1 MSNATISSIAQ
12 EAACLLNAAGHQVVW
27 NAEDGAASITFNGDV
42 YAVNKDDSADALRVA
57 IDGYYKSI
65 KTNGRSKYDIA
76 RDIYTAITT
85 F

>member
-12 EAACLLNAAGHQVVW
+12 EAACLLNAAGHQVAW
-27 NAEDGAASITFNGDV
+27 NTEDGAASITFNGDV
-42 YAVNKDDSADALRVA
+42 YAVNKDNTDTIRVA
-57 IDGYYKSI
+57 IDGYYKTV
-65 KTNGRSKYDIA
+65 KTDGRSKYNIA